1 MTALLYQID
10 ERGVA
15 YLTLDR
21 PDLHNAFNEDLINE
35 LSDAFTDLAT
45 HDRVRAIVLQG
56 NGGSFSAGADLDW
69 MRRAASYGEDKN
81 REDAQRLSDMLFLI
95 DSCPKPVIAKVHG
108 NAFGGGVGLI
118 ACADIAIAVNKA
130 RFAFTEVR
138 LGLIPAAISPFVMK
152 AIGPR
157 HARRFFLTAE
167 PIDAECAKEIG
178 LVHKLVA
185 DESELHDQVE
195 IFVGLL
201 LGNAPGAVAE
211 AKALIHDFGERPIT
225 PELRHESARRIATLR
240 TSQEG
245 QEGIAAFLE
254 KRRPNW
260 VH

>member
-21 PDLHNAFNEDLINE
+21 PDVHNAFNEELISE

-45 HDRVRAIVLQG
+45 HDRVRVIVLQG
-56 NGGSFSAGADLDW
+56 NGNSFSAGADLEW
-69 MRRAASYGEDKN
+69 MRRIAAASEAKN
-81 REDAQRLSDMLFLI
+81 REDAQRLSDMLYLI

-118 ACADIAIAVNKA
+118 ACADVAVAIRSV

-138 LGLIPAAISPFVMK
+138 LGLIPAAIAPFVMK
-152 AIGPR
+152 AIGSR

-167 PIDAECAKEIG
+167 PIDAACAQEIG
-178 LVHKLVA
+178 LLHKLVA
-185 DESELHDQVE
+185 DESDLHDQVE
-195 IFVGLL
+195 YFIGLL
-201 LGNAPGAVAE
+201 LTNAPGAMSE
-211 AKALIHDFGERPIT
+211 AKSLIHDFAERPIT
-225 PELRHESARRIATLR
+225 PELRSDSARRIASLR
-240 TSQEG
+240 ASQEG

>member
-35 LSDAFTDLAT
+35 LSDAFTDLAS
-45 HDRVRAIVLQG
+45 HDRVRVVVLQG
-56 NGGSFSAGADLDW
+56 NGASFSAGADLEW
-69 MRRAASYGEDKN
+69 MRRAARYDEAKN
-81 REDAQRLSDMLFLI
+81 REDALRLSDMLFLI

-118 ACADIAIAVNKA
+118 ACADIAISVATA
-130 RFAFTEVR
+130 RFALTEVR
-138 LGLIPAAISPFVMK
+138 LGLIPAAISPFVLK

-157 HARRFFLTAE
+157 QARRYFLTAE
-167 PIDAECAKEIG
+167 PITSACAKDIG
-178 LVHKLVA
+178 LVHQVVE
-185 DESELHDQVE
+185 DENALHDQVE
-195 IFVGLL
+195 IMVGLL

-211 AKALIHDFGERPIT
+211 AKQLVHDVAERPIT
-225 PELRHESARRIATLR
+225 PELRAETARRIASLR
-240 TSQEG
+240 ASQEG
-245 QEGIAAFLE
+245 QEGISAFLE
-254 KRRPNW
+254 KRRPSW

>member
-21 PDLHNAFNEDLINE
+21 PDVHNAFNEDLVNE
-35 LSDAFTDLAT
+35 LSDAFTDLAS
-45 HDRVRAIVLQG
+45 HDRVRAVVLQG
-56 NGGSFSAGADLDW
+56 NGDSFSAGADLDW
-69 MRRAASYGEDKN
+69 MRRAAAASEAKN
-81 REDAQRLSDMLFLI
+81 REDAQRLSDMLFLV

-108 NAFGGGVGLI
+108 NAFGGGVGLM
-118 ACADIAIAVNKA
+118 ACADIVLSLRKA

-167 PIDAECAKEIG
+167 PIEAECAREIG
-178 LVHKLVA
+178 LVHKLVD
-185 DESELHDQVE
+185 DENELHDQVE
-195 IFVGLL
+195 YFIGLL
-201 LGNAPGAVAE
+201 LANAPGAVAE
-211 AKALIHDFGERPIT
+211 AKALVHDFGERPIT
-225 PELRHESARRIATLR
+225 PELRSDTARRIASLR
-240 TSQEG
+240 ASQEG